1 MSDAAPPGWY
11 PDGRGGQRYW
21 DGGRW
26 LEAPPAGPP
35 PAGPPPVGPPTS
47 GPPPSGAGPG
57 PRSWAD
63 AAYTPP
69 PGPPPRKSRAALW
82 AVLGVVGVLLVAALV
97 TTLVLVTG
105 DDGGDEQADDATSQ
119 SAQPEDDPTPDDPDT
134 TEPTEEP
141 EGDPA
146 ETVQAFIDAALDGDC
161 AALEDLVTDDFLD
174 ESGDCSS
181 ADFDTSE
188 LEGVELEVG
197 DTEVDGDT
205 ATVQL
210 VSTYEGQTAEI
221 GLELVYE
228 DGAWLIDGT
237 DLPDTPEP
245 PSASAPTLPSPS

>member
-1 MSDAAPPGWY
+1 VSDSAPPGWY
-11 PDGRGGQRYW
+11 PDGTGGQRYW
-21 DGGRW
+21 DGSRW
-26 LEAPPAGPP
+26 LQAPPAGPP
-35 PAGPPPVGPPTS
+35 PS
-47 GPPPSGAGPG
+47 GPPPAGPPPG

-82 AVLGVVGVLLVAALV
+82 AVLGVVGVVLVAALV

-105 DDGGDEQADDATSQ
+105 GDDETAP
-119 SAQPEDDPTPDDPDT
+119 SASGHSSAGSDDPGPTDDPET
-134 TEPTEEP
+134 TEPSEEP
-141 EGDPA
+141 DGDPA
-146 ETVQAFIDAALDGDC
+146 ATVQAFIDAALDGDC
-161 AALEDLVTDDFLD
+161 AAIEDLVTDDFLD

-181 ADFDTSE
+181 ADFDPST

-197 DTEVDGDT
+197 DTDVDGDT

-210 VSTYEGQTAEI
+210 VSTYEGQTAEV

-228 DGAWLIDGT
+228 DDTWLIDGT
-237 DLPDTPEP
+237 DLPDAPEP